1 MNTRTATSTYTLT
14 DIRNVWECFSADLT
28 MLAWRTQAMEIEEAS
43 QISVDILT
51 MVQNNVVDKVHIQL
65 NDQFNRRVRA
75 HVYSI
80 HDNINWVS
88 QRPSENKW
96 PCLPDGQLIV
106 IVRSYA
112 STEKWNQFC
121 YSTDLNINWCE
132 SSIDT
137 QYADMSKVGDRRY
150 ASNGYGWQR
159 NTYSIF

>member
-14 DIRNVWECFSADLT
+14 DIQNVWECFSADLT
-28 MLAWRTQAMEIEEAS
+28 MLARRTQAMEIKRAS
-43 QISVDILT
+43 DVSEDILL
-51 MVQNNVVDKVHIQL
+51 MVSNNVLEKVHIQL
-65 NDQFNRRVRA
+65 FDRFGRRVRA
-75 HVYSI
+75 HEYSV

-88 QRPSENKW
+88 QRPSQNKW

-106 IVRSYA
+106 LVIYTSA
-112 STEKWNQFC
+112 EKWNQFC
-121 YSTDLNINWCE
+121 YLTELKSNWGE

-137 QYADMSKVGDRRY
+137 LYLEMSKIGDRWY